1 MDIFVS
7 WEIEEVNGIGGGFKK
22 EKTMKISIF
31 CKVFSFNTLSLRS

>member
-22 EKTMKISIF
+22 EKAMKISIF
-31 CKVFSFNTLSLRS
+31 FFFFNFNTLSLRS